1 MRWRRP
7 PENSC
12 GKRSMADGSSPTSA
26 NNSLASAIAFAREV
40 PCTLPSCCCVARD
53 LFNSRLSTLDA
64 EQQKLDQ
71 QFDKSLNICR
81 C

>member
-1 MRWRRP
+1 MRSRWP

-40 PCTLPSCCCVARD
+40 HVALMLLRRSRS
-53 LFNSRLSTLDA
+53 FQQRLSTLDA

-71 QFDKSLNICR
+71 QLDKSLNICR